1 MSSNSEEREDVP
13 FVNFDDRASMHRHPV
28 SGDVTSEHINTVQQ
42 YTKTQVN
49 SWSNVIILISPGDQ
63 RVPALHQHLV
73 LRDLPQAD
81 PLHRSDNPHRPSC
94 QGACRG
100 LIIL

>member
-1 MSSNSEEREDVP
+1 MFLLLTLMTEPLCTDTL
-13 FVNFDDRASMHRHPV
+13 FLMYL
-28 SGDVTSEHINTVQQ
+28 TSEHKNTVQQ

-100 LIIL
+100 LKIL